1 MAGSDFEFNIA
12 KGKLAYYASLPASN
26 DAFIAVLLNNTGI
39 EADATLKD
47 HATLSAL
54 LAGSSD
60 EVTSGNVTNY
70 VRKTLA
76 GVTATVDNT
85 NDWVDVTCSAF
96 TWTLLGGAANQTI
109 GKMLI
114 CYDDDTTGGSD
125 TNIIPLIAIAQS
137 FTTTGVDETFTPVS
151 PGFFRAT

>member
-1 MAGSDFEFNIA
+1 VSGSDFQFNIA
-12 KGKLAYYASLPASN
+12 KGKLAYYASLPATN
-26 DAFIAVLLNNTGI
+26 DALIAVLLQTTGI
-39 EADATLKD
+39 EADSTMRD
-47 HATLSAL
+47 YDNLSLL

-60 EVTSGNVTNY
+60 ELTATNY
-70 VRKTLA
+70 VRKTLS
-76 GVTATVDNT
+76 GVTVTVDDT

-96 TWTLLGGAANQTI
+96 TWTALGGVSNQAV

-125 TNIIPLIAIAQS
+125 TNLIPLVAIAQS